1 MSEHHEHTHERRH
14 GLMLAVGLL
23 FLALGVAVGGYFVG
37 NMMYKMKVATNIAT
51 VRGLAERE
59 VKADVASWSVN
70 FEASDAT
77 LATAY
82 EAANASK
89 EKVITFL
96 KDAGFAD
103 ADVTPNALT
112 VYKREDR
119 EANGRLLATTYQ
131 ISGSVIVRSAD
142 VDKVA
147 ASIQK
152 VGDLVGQGVLI
163 SSSYPQYFYTKLNDI
178 KPEMLGEATR
188 NARTA
193 AEQFA
198 KDANAKVGNIN
209 NAVQG
214 AFTLSP
220 RDAGENQ
227 GDEASSMF
235 KKVRVVTT
243 ISFYLER

>member
-1 MSEHHEHTHERRH
+1 MDTKSNNAFYAI
-14 GLMLAVGLL
+14 GAL
-23 FLALGVAVGGYFVG
+23 FLAAGISVGGYFIG
-37 NMMYKMKVATNIAT
+37 NMMYKSKVATNIAT

-59 VKADVASWSVN
+59 VKADIAAWNVN

-77 LATAY
+77 LSAAY
-82 EAANASK
+82 DAANSSR
-89 EKVITFL
+89 EKVIAFI
-96 KDAGFAD
+96 KDQGFAE
-103 ADVTPNALT
+103 ADVTPSPLT

-119 EANGRLLATTYQ
+119 DNAGKLLATIYQ
-131 ISGSVIVRSAD
+131 IGGGVAVRSAD

-147 ASIQK
+147 ASSQK
-152 VGDLVGQGVLI
+152 VDELVKQGVLI
-163 SSSYPQYFYTKLNDI
+163 SSSYPQYYYTKLNDI

-198 KDANAKVGNIN
+198 KDANAKVGAIN
-209 NAVQG
+209 NAGQG

-220 RDAGENQ
+220 RDSGESQ
-227 GDEASSMF
+227 GDDTSSMH

>member
-1 MSEHHEHTHERRH
+1 MNDQLHHDHERRH
-14 GLMLAVGLL
+14 GLFHALGLGA
-23 FLALGVAVGGYFVG
+23 LALGICIGGFFIG
-37 NMMYKMKVATNIAT
+37 NMMYKAKVATNIAT

-59 VKADVASWSVN
+59 VKSDVGAWNVS
-70 FEASDAT
+70 FEAGDSSLT
-77 LATAY
+77 QAY
-82 EAANASK
+82 TNANESK
-89 EKVITFL
+89 AKVVAFL
-96 KDAGFAD
+96 KAEGFAD
-103 ADVTPNALT
+103 ADISTNALT
-112 VYKREDR
+112 VNKREERDN
-119 EANGRLLATTYQ
+119 NGALKG
-131 ISGSVIVRSAD
+131 ISYGIYGTVSVRSTD

-147 ASIQK
+147 ASAQK

-163 SSSYPQYFYTKLNDI
+163 TSSYPQYFYTKLNDI

-198 KDANAKVGNIN
+198 KDAGGNVGAIN
-209 NAVQG
+209 SAGQG

-220 RDAGENQ
+220 RDVGENQ

>member
-1 MSEHHEHTHERRH
+1 MDTKSN
-14 GLMLAVGLL
+14 GVVVALAALL
-23 FLALGVAVGGYFVG
+23 LGAGISIGGYFVG
-37 NMMYKMKVATNIAT
+37 NMMYKSKVATNIAT

-59 VKADVASWSVN
+59 VKADIASWSVN
-70 FEASDAT
+70 FEASDST
-77 LATAY
+77 LTTAY

-89 EKVITFL
+89 DKVVTFL

-119 EANGRLLATTYQ
+119 DNAGKLLATTYQ

-142 VDKVA
+142 VDKVS

-163 SSSYPQYFYTKLNDI
+163 TSSFPQYYYTKLNDI

-209 NAVQG
+209 NAGQG

-220 RDAGENQ
+220 RDSGENQ
-227 GDEASSMF
+227 GDETSSMF